1 MKLAM
6 LHIESGR
13 CFNPGLDYI
22 ISGASNAV
30 S

>member
-6 LHIESGR
+6 LHIESKG

-22 ISGASNAV
+22 ISGASYAV